1 MISPFVVNC
10 ARLEFQNCVGL
21 MEKSPENSSNLYCL
35 FELITPRIQTMRV
48 ILVDNLIA
56 DENQY
61 SEVAHHEP
69 GFHAGKWVRLERMIA
84 GMAMSNIENNVRKLV
99 RQPEVR
105 IVHLSQLNEQTVREF
120 DPDAI
125 VLSGTLRDFDLYS
138 PEMIERFNQFI
149 RQTKVPVM
157 AICGGHQLVGQAFGA
172 KITTLDNKL
181 PSEKRNGRLIE
192 YQYRFVKI
200 TDADDPIFAGIEE
213 RPDARWQKYTKRKHL
228 LRIWQNHGL
237 RLDRLP
243 DGFVKLAR
251 GYLSEVQMMVRRT
264 SEQLIYGVQFHIE
277 KSFQDWQAD
286 KYWDH
291 RNESR
296 DGRLLFDNFL
306 VEALRFRGKA
316 VNLVSDGDNRPIADV
331 AKAATASGGAGIP
344 ATGF

>member
-1 MISPFVVNC
+1 MEGKNETWSD
-10 ARLEFQNCVGL
+10 RYCV
-21 MEKSPENSSNLYCL
+21 
-35 FELITPRIQTMRV
+35 FELIKPRIQTMRV
-48 ILVDNLIA
+48 MLVDNLVG

-61 SEVAHHEP
+61 SDVARQEP
-69 GFHAGKWVRLERMIA
+69 DFHPGKWVRLERMIA
-84 GMAMSNIENNVRKLV
+84 GMAMSNIENNVRKLI
-99 RQPEVR
+99 RQPEVHV
-105 IVHLSQLNEQTVREF
+105 VHLSQLNEQAVREF

-138 PEMIERFNQFI
+138 PELIEGFNQFI
-149 RQTKVPVM
+149 RQTNVPVM

-243 DGFVKLAR
+243 AGFEKLAR

-264 SEQLIYGVQFHIE
+264 AEQLIYGVQFHIE

-306 VEALRFRGKA
+306 IEALRFRGKA